1 MIKVEVLWEALDRPS
16 DNGILNT
23 RVFNKEAGKTVE
35 YYATRIY
42 GFGVPRIVASLEHFD
57 NPGWSPLALDDELH
71 YSSRLVLRA
80 RVPEADTRLIFMYA
94 EAGIPFSGVGGLAF
108 GHKSAGALLELDPY
122 DCAMVLAKKFLS
134 KDSRGDK
141 GVESMQEA
149 ARRLLKSKPLF
160 KDLKGFAASAYST
173 KLPSD
178 KNLLREFY
186 ESGKSRIIINTSAKV
201 SEIIEPLR
209 GRRRCHMIFL
219 QRVRSAAEPAGDS
232 RAAKP
237 PPLSKKIVTSAIK
250 AVIRSDASLFEAAE
264 DGTLTAKMVRMA
276 VAAHLK
282 ETDGGARLKSKY
294 ESYFT
299 IAVTSLNDTLPRHLA
314 KQASPPEPDEPA
326 ATPAPPPELLTGA
339 AGLLQILDEF
349 KIKNGGVDDP
359 YYSAMRGALEEL
371 EIEERD
377 NPPRPL

>member
-173 KLPSD
+173 KL
-178 KNLLREFY
+178 
-186 ESGKSRIIINTSAKV
+186 
-201 SEIIEPLR
+201 
-209 GRRRCHMIFL
+209 
-219 QRVRSAAEPAGDS
+219 Q
-232 RAAKP
+232 
-237 PPLSKKIVTSAIK
+237 
-250 AVIRSDASLFEAAE
+250 
-264 DGTLTAKMVRMA
+264 
-276 VAAHLK
+276 
-282 ETDGGARLKSKY
+282 
-294 ESYFT
+294 
-299 IAVTSLNDTLPRHLA
+299 
-314 KQASPPEPDEPA
+314 
-326 ATPAPPPELLTGA
+326 
-339 AGLLQILDEF
+339 
-349 KIKNGGVDDP
+349 
-359 YYSAMRGALEEL
+359 
-371 EIEERD
+371 
-377 NPPRPL
+377 